1 MMLKFLSKP
10 FKRWAFKRAKIYTNY
25 YIKKY
30 NRKYIIKYLNK
41 QRKIAELKNNKNIVL
56 LVGKINDIDLL
67 KSIEDKLEINAQRE
81 DILFIINA
89 HLINTS
95 NICEIYDYI
104 FIFDFLNYV
113 INLNSIN
120 KKDIGLDHSKVREYW
135 LKRGPRI
142 FITSIIFVV
151 TNYLLYT
158 RLKEIDNNTNIY
170 LISINILTLI
180 LSFYMLYYRLPDSIE
195 SAIARTT
202 HDYYVKYKKELKSI
216 V

>member
-1 MMLKFLSKP
+1 MLRFLSKP
-10 FKRWAFKRAKIYTNY
+10 FKRWAFNRAKRYTNY

-41 QRKIAELKNNKNIVL
+41 QRKIAELKNNKNHAL
-56 LVGKINDIDLL
+56 LADKINDIDLL
-67 KSIEDKLEINAQRE
+67 KSIEDKLEIKAQRE

-158 RLKEIDNNTNIY
+158 R
-170 LISINILTLI
+170 
-180 LSFYMLYYRLPDSIE
+180 
-195 SAIARTT
+195 
-202 HDYYVKYKKELKSI
+202 
-216 V
+216 

>member
-1 MMLKFLSKP
+1 MLKFLSKP

>member
-1 MMLKFLSKP
+1 MLRFLSKP
-10 FKRWAFKRAKIYTNY
+10 FKRWAFNRAKIYTNY

-41 QRKIAELKNNKNIVL
+41 QKKIAELKKNKNIVL
-56 LVGKINDIDLL
+56 LADKINDIDLL
-67 KSIEDKLEINAQRE
+67 KSIENKLEINAQKD

-104 FIFDFLNYV
+104 FIFDFLNYI

-158 RLKEIDNNTNIY
+158 QLKEIDSKTNIY

-202 HDYYVKYKKELKSI
+202 HDYYVKYKKGLKSI

>member
-1 MMLKFLSKP
+1 MLRFLSKP
-10 FKRWAFKRAKIYTNY
+10 FKRWAFNRAKIYTNY

-41 QRKIAELKNNKNIVL
+41 QKKIAELKNNKNIVL
-56 LVGKINDIDLL
+56 LAGKINDIDLL
-67 KSIEDKLEINAQRE
+67 KSIENKLEIKAQKD

>member
-1 MMLKFLSKP
+1 MLRFLSKP
-10 FKRWAFKRAKIYTNY
+10 FKRWAFNRAKRYTNY

-41 QRKIAELKNNKNIVL
+41 QKKIAELKNNKNIVL
-56 LVGKINDIDLL
+56 LAGKINDIDLL
-67 KSIEDKLEINAQRE
+67 KNIEDKLEIKAQKD
-81 DILFIINA
+81 DILFMINA

>member
-158 RLKEIDNNTNIY
+158 QLKEIDNNTNIY

-180 LSFYMLYYRLPDSIE
+180 LSFYMF
-195 SAIARTT
+195 
-202 HDYYVKYKKELKSI
+202 YVSCILFSEE
-216 V
+216 